1 MSRKKDITLLDVI
14 NHMNLKFSDLESRL
28 DRRLGG
34 MEKRMG
40 SMDKRMDTLE
50 HTVKEGF
57 RKTHDA
63 FQHLYE
69 NRLKEVKRVN
79 KIEKRVERI
88 ERKVI
93 PALKSQ
99 IRFAR

>member
-1 MSRKKDITLLDVI
+1 MPRKKDITLLDVI
-14 NHMNLKFSDLESRL
+14 NHMNLKFSDMESRL

-34 MEKRMG
+34 MEKRIG
-40 SMDKRMDTLE
+40 TLE

-57 RKTHDA
+57 RKTHNA

-79 KIEKRVERI
+79 KIEKRVDRI

-99 IRFAR
+99 IRLAR